1 MQSQVIQ
8 EEYPIGWNEH
18 TKYYMKTK
26 YKILEGISEKNLEH
40 KDTTSLKWKRDVID
54 FFYDKNLKS
63 CLEVGTCYGVT
74 TKVLSSLFDNVDT
87 IEFNEKRFTR
97 AKEYC
102 NGINNIGFILG
113 NAYDVKT
120 YDSLNKYYDVVV
132 IDCMHLYENVIFD
145 INQALT
151 RMNPDVGIYLVFDDY
166 GHPEHPGVHRA
177 INEAIDAGLVL
188 ESKIGEPA
196 GFIVNRTNGT
206 KFTTTD
212 QEGLILSYGVQ

>member
-1 MQSQVIQ
+1 M
-8 EEYPIGWNEH
+8 EA
-18 TKYYMKTK
+18 K

-54 FFYDKNLKS
+54 FFYDKNLKL

-87 IEFNEKRFTR
+87 IEFNEKRFER

-102 NGINNIGFILG
+102 SGIDNIGFIL
-113 NAYDVKT
+113 NDAYNVKT
-120 YDSLNKYYDVVV
+120 YDTLNQYYDVVV

-151 RMNPDVGIYLVFDDY
+151 RMTPDTGIYLVFDDY
-166 GHPEHPGVHRA
+166 GHPDSPGVHEA
-177 INEAIDAGLVL
+177 VNEAIDAGLVVEL
-188 ESKIGEPA
+188 EMGESA
-196 GFIVNRTNGT
+196 GFTVNRNNGT
-206 KFTTTD
+206 KFTTIH
-212 QEGLILSYGVQ
+212 QEGIILSYGVQ

>member
-1 MQSQVIQ
+1 MFL
-8 EEYPIGWNEH
+8 IGWNEH
-18 TKYYMKTK
+18 TTHYMETK

-87 IEFNEKRFTR
+87 IESRENRQSQ

-102 NGINNIGFILG
+102 SGIDNIGFIL
-113 NAYDVKT
+113 NDAYNVKT
-120 YDSLNKYYDVVV
+120 YETLSQYYDVVV

-151 RMNPDVGIYLVFDDY
+151 RMNTDTGIYLVFDDY
-166 GHPEHPGVHRA
+166 GHPDSPGVHRA
-177 INEAIDAGLVL
+177 VNEAIDAGLVV

-196 GFIVNRTNGT
+196 GFTVNRIDGT
-206 KFTTTD
+206 KFTTIH

>member
-1 MQSQVIQ
+1 
-8 EEYPIGWNEH
+8 
-18 TKYYMKTK
+18 MKTK

-74 TKVLSSLFDNVDT
+74 TKVLSSLFDSVDT
-87 IEFNEKRFTR
+87 IEFNEKRFAR

-102 NGINNIGFILG
+102 NGIGNIEFILN

-120 YDSLNKYYDVVV
+120 YDTLNQYYDVVV
-132 IDCMHLYENVIFD
+132 IDCMHLYDNVIFD

-151 RMNPDVGIYLVFDDY
+151 RMNPDTGIYLVFDDY

-177 INEAIDAGLVL
+177 INEAIDAGLVV
-188 ESKIGEPA
+188 ESEIGEPA
-196 GFIVNRTNGT
+196 GFTVNRTNGT
-206 KFTTTD
+206 KFTTTH